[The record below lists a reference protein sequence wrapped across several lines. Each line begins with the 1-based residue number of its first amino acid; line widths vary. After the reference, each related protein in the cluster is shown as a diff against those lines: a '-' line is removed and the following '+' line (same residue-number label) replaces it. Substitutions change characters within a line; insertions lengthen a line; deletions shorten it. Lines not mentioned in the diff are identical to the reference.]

1 MSAAAPAPAVPGAGA
16 AAAAAAAIAG
26 AATAPV
32 ANIFAVYAPAAI
44 WIAGLLTVLVSLVVQ
59 IFTIDHGTSGQLT
72 IDSGMHAALW
82 PPIIGGAIFAFAFTY
97 WIVTQKNEKYKF
109 IYLFLLV
116 AVSYLLSNVALFYS
130 TRQVSVATT

>member
-1 MSAAAPAPAVPGAGA
+1 MSSSVAAVAPAPAPAAVAVA
-16 AAAAAAAIAG
+16 AAAT
-26 AATAPV
+26 TAP
-32 ANIFAVYAPAAI
+32 ANIFAAYAPAAI
-44 WIAGLLTVLVSLVVQ
+44 WIAGVITITVSLILQVFAV
-59 IFTIDHGTSGQLT
+59 DHGTSGQLT
-72 IDSGMHAALW
+72 IDTGMHAALW

-130 TRQVSVATT
+130 SRQVTVATT

>member
-1 MSAAAPAPAVPGAGA
+1 MSAAVAAVAPAPAPAAVAVVA
-16 AAAAAAAIAG
+16 AAAS
-26 AATAPV
+26 TAP

-44 WIAGLLTVLVSLVVQ
+44 WLAGVITVTVSLILQVFAV
-59 IFTIDHGTSGQLT
+59 DHGTSGQLT
-72 IDSGMHAALW
+72 IDTGMHAALW

-130 TRQVSVATT
+130 SRQVTVATT